1 MGLHKLDFLSDSPQ
15 VFIFQQNSNKTNLGG
30 ILSLIYLIVFLILA
44 LYYISIYILEDNYSV
59 QYLFYE
65 QMRTRNE
72 EEKMLNDER
81 YNPLFD
87 INIKLFD
94 GPWDDSRTP
103 DDRFVVMDY
112 ISKSVFQYG
121 IQRKTFSE
129 VYYLIL
135 YDCLNNTK
143 ENCIIDKN
151 LLYNNYLTFVLHY
164 NGYILDH
171 QNKASPLYRYENGL
185 GNIYRFPLDESKEYR
200 NTWSIIKY
208 KEEKG
213 FFSFFDLIN
222 NQDEDY
228 GKYIGIRQSSSKI
241 IDIKDPFYNSTFI
254 KQSYIILG
262 IVGFE
267 LDFHHYEEYQ
277 RTPKSLLTTLS
288 NICSLGM
295 TVFNGFCLIFRSIY
309 SNNFDNYKILEK
321 ILFNNQ
327 TKNKKDV
334 NNKKII
340 ELSNDFNK
348 TDTLIDKPI
357 EENNLIIQNNELDKE
372 DKRVN
377 NNIYINNKDIKLP
390 KLHFYDFLFNNIY
403 FIKLFKR
410 NNKQEIISKCNE
422 IIYKYY
428 SIENVLYNQIRLENM
443 IKDYKWNDSGLSDFT
458 NNELIIQL
466 KNFIS
471 SYSDTIGT

>member
-1 MGLHKLDFLSDSPQ
+1 
-15 VFIFQQNSNKTNLGG
+15 
-30 ILSLIYLIVFLILA
+30 
-44 LYYISIYILEDNYSV
+44 
-59 QYLFYE
+59 
-65 QMRTRNE
+65 
-72 EEKMLNDER
+72 
-81 YNPLFD
+81 
-87 INIKLFD
+87 
-94 GPWDDSRTP
+94 
-103 DDRFVVMDY
+103 
-112 ISKSVFQYG
+112 
-121 IQRKTFSE
+121 
-129 VYYLIL
+129 
-135 YDCLNNTK
+135 
-143 ENCIIDKN
+143 
-151 LLYNNYLTFVLHY
+151 
-164 NGYILDH
+164 
-171 QNKASPLYRYENGL
+171 
-185 GNIYRFPLDESKEYR
+185 
-200 NTWSIIKY
+200 
-208 KEEKG
+208 
-213 FFSFFDLIN
+213 
-222 NQDEDY
+222 
-228 GKYIGIRQSSSKI
+228 
-241 IDIKDPFYNSTFI
+241 
-254 KQSYIILG
+254 
-262 IVGFE
+262 
-267 LDFHHYEEYQ
+267 
-277 RTPKSLLTTLS
+277 
-288 NICSLGM
+288 M